1 MNYFEVFNNQ
11 YVFFFYKIFSN
22 RIIGFDEIRSDPII
36 DAFFTAKDDEALE

>member
-1 MNYFEVFNNQ
+1 MF
-11 YVFFFYKIFSN
+11 FFFYKIFSN